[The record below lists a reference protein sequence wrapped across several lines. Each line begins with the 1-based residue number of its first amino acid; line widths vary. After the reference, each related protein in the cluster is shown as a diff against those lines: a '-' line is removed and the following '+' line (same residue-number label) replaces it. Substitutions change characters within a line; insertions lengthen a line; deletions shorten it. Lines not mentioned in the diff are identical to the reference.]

1 MFVIGIT
8 GGTGTGKTTALNAVE
23 KLGGAVIDCDALYHA
38 LLKTD
43 TALLNAIEAAFP
55 GVVENGELQRKK
67 LGAIVFGDAEKLNT
81 LNGITNGF
89 IDRAVRAKLDV
100 EKASGRK
107 LVAIDAIGLIESG
120 LGRYCNQT
128 AAVTAPE
135 EVRVQRLI
143 KRESITE
150 EYARLRIRA
159 QKSAEWF
166 AENCDITLSNAGSR
180 EEFEEECL
188 RRFSALLEEEKPMGT
203 EILEALESGVR
214 SYSRAFPTEF
224 SRAKMSRMY
233 TPDGKSYLDF
243 FNGAGALNYGHN
255 NDYIKE
261 QIVNYLMNDGITHAL
276 DMFTGAKAEFF
287 QTLDEKILK
296 PRGLDYKI
304 MSCGPT
310 GTNAV
315 EAALKLAR
323 KVTGRTGVLALTG
336 SFHGM
341 TLGSLSV
348 TSGVDHREGAHVPL
362 PFTTFLPHPC
372 AVAFDTIEYYRWL
385 LTDNYSGIEKPAAII
400 IETTQA
406 EGGVNVA
413 PTEWLRK
420 LRALCD
426 EQDILLIVDDIQV
439 GCGRTGTFFSFERA
453 GIVPDMVVL
462 SKSISGYGLP
472 MSLLLIKPE
481 IDKFYPAEHNG
492 TFRGNQLAFVGAK
505 AAIEYRELVNLDA
518 QVKEKEAII
527 VDFIEKK
534 LLPMDSRLEHRGIGM
549 IQGVDFEKIGDVSGL
564 VAKECFRWGLIIERA
579 GRNDCVLKIMP
590 ALTITKEELMEGLS
604 IIEESMK
611 TVLGGLNK

>member
-8 GGTGTGKTTALNAVE
+8 GGTGVGKTTALNAVE
-23 KLGGAVIDCDALYHA
+23 ALGGAVIDCDALYHE
-38 LLKTD
+38 LLRTD
-43 TALLNAIEAAFP
+43 TELLNAIEEAFP

-67 LGAIVFGDAEKLNT
+67 LGSIVFGDEAKLEK
-81 LNGITNGF
+81 LNGITHAY
-89 IDRAVRAKLDV
+89 IDRAVQVRLRA

-107 LVAIDAIGLIESG
+107 LLAIDAIALIESG
-120 LGRYCNQT
+120 LGRLCDKT
-128 AAVTAPE
+128 AAVTASE
-135 EVRVQRLI
+135 ETRVQRLI
-143 KRESITE
+143 AREGITE

-159 QKSAEWF
+159 QKDEAWF
-166 AENCDITLSNAGSR
+166 REHCDLTLPNNGSR
-180 EEFEEECL
+180 EEFEAECL
-188 RRFSALLEEEKPMGT
+188 RRFRALLEEERPMDT
-203 EILEALESGVR
+203 EILERLESGVR

-224 SRAKMSRMY
+224 TRAKMSRMY

-261 QIVNYLMNDGITHAL
+261 KIVDYLVNDGITHAL
-276 DMFTGAKAEFF
+276 DMFTGAKAAFF
-287 QTLDEKILK
+287 DTFDKMILQ
-296 PRGLDYKI
+296 PRGLNYKI

-323 KVTGRTGVLALTG
+323 KVTGRIGVFALTG

-348 TSGVDHREGAHVPL
+348 TSGVDHQQGAHVPL

-372 AVAFDTIEYYRWL
+372 AVEFDTIEYYRWL
-385 LTDNYSGIEKPAAII
+385 LTDNYSGVEKPAAII

-413 PTEWLRK
+413 PTEWLQR

-426 EQDILLIVDDIQV
+426 EQGVLLIVDDIQV
-439 GCGRTGTFFSFERA
+439 GCGRTGSFFSFERA
-453 GIVPDMVVL
+453 GIVPDFVVL

-481 IDKFYPAEHNG
+481 LDQFDPAEHNG
-492 TFRGNQLAFVGAK
+492 TFRGNQMAFVGAK
-505 AAIEYRELVNLDA
+505 AAIEYRELVKLDE
-518 QVKEKEAII
+518 QVKEKEAIV
-527 VDFIEKK
+527 VDFVEKK
-534 LLPMDSRLEHRGIGM
+534 LLPMDTRLKRRGIGL
-549 IQGVDFEKIGDVSGL
+549 IQGVDFEEIGDVSGL
-564 VAKECFRWGLIIERA
+564 VAKECFRRGLIIERA

-590 ALTITKEELMEGLS
+590 ALTIEKDELMEGLS

-611 TVLGGLNK
+611 TVLGGLTK

>member
-23 KLGGAVIDCDALYHA
+23 KLGGAVIDCDALYHE
-38 LLKTD
+38 LLKTE

-55 GVVENGELQRKK
+55 GVVENGVLQRKK
-67 LGAIVFGDAEKLNT
+67 LGAIVFGDGDKLNT

-89 IDRAVRAKLDV
+89 IDRAVRAKLNA
-100 EKASGRK
+100 EQAAGRK
-107 LVAIDAIGLIESG
+107 LIAIDAIGLIESG
-120 LGRYCNQT
+120 LGRYCNVT

-135 EVRVQRLI
+135 ETRIKRLI
-143 KRESITE
+143 AREGITE

-166 AENCDITLSNAGSR
+166 AANCDMTLPNEGSR

-188 RRFSALLEEEKPMGT
+188 RRFTALLEEEQPMDT
-203 EILEALESGVR
+203 EILETLESGVR

-224 SRAKMSRMY
+224 TRAKMSRMY
-233 TPDGKSYLDF
+233 TPDGKAYLDF

-261 QIVNYLMNDGITHAL
+261 RIVNYLTNDGITHAL

-287 QTLDEKILK
+287 KTLDEKILK
-296 PRGLDYKI
+296 PRGLSYKI

-323 KVTGRTGVLALTG
+323 KVTGRTGILALTG

-372 AVAFDTIEYYRWL
+372 AVSFDTIEYYRWL

-426 EQDILLIVDDIQV
+426 EQGILLIVDDIQV

-472 MSLLLIKPE
+472 MSLLLIRPE

-505 AAIEYRELVNLDA
+505 AAIEYRELVKLDE
-518 QVKEKEAII
+518 QVREKEAII

-534 LLPMDSRLEHRGIGM
+534 LLPMDARLAHRGIGM
-549 IQGVDFEKIGDVSGL
+549 IQGIDFEKVGDVSGL
-564 VAKECFRWGLIIERA
+564 VAKECFRRGLIIERA

-590 ALTITKEELMEGLS
+590 ALTITKDELMEGLS

-611 TVLGGLNK
+611 TVLGGLAK